1 MNFRDLLNT
10 RMAVKVEAKDN
21 DLFCDLAEEF
31 GFSHYP
37 LGGELDRYDFKTV
50 CYAHGFDARNLDGKL
65 STGSEL
71 LYFAHGLPVTPF
83 TEFEEYF
90 DAHVTGRCNPNPLN
104 LTDIYS

>member
-31 GFSHYP
+31 GFSSYP
-37 LGGELDRYDFKTV
+37 FGGELGRYDFKTV
-50 CYAHGFDARNLDGKL
+50 CYAHGLGTRALDARL
-65 STGSEL
+65 SSGSES
-71 LYFAHGLPVTPF
+71 LYLMHDLPVVSF

-104 LTDIYS
+104 LTDIYP

>member
-50 CYAHGFDARNLDGKL
+50 CYAHGLGVRKLDGRL
-65 STGSEL
+65 STGEEIFYSEYGCL
-71 LYFAHGLPVTPF
+71 VIPF

-104 LTDIYS
+104 LTDIYA

>member
-37 LGGELDRYDFKTV
+37 LGDELDRYDFRTV
-50 CYAHGFDARNLDGKL
+50 CYAHGLGVRKLDGRL
-65 STGSEL
+65 STGDEIFYSK
-71 LYFAHGLPVTPF
+71 YGFPVIPF

-90 DAHVTGRCNPNPLN
+90 DTHVTGRCNPNPLN

>member
-1 MNFRDLLNT
+1 MNFRDLMNT

-37 LGGELDRYDFKTV
+37 LGDELDRYDLRTV
-50 CYAHGFDARNLDGKL
+50 CYAHGLGVRKLDGRL
-65 STGSEL
+65 STGDEIFYSK
-71 LYFAHGLPVTPF
+71 YGFPVIPF